1 MDGMIINPIM
11 QSRIMMFRTK
21 EDAKQEFQEKILI
34 LESKYKLAVKE
45 LRDSIT
51 YQKLCIV
58 CSKVM
63 FLKVNSARGEGEKK
77 LCSSTCRA
85 RYNRNKNK
93 YKT

>member
-1 MDGMIINPIM
+1 
-11 QSRIMMFRTK
+11 MMFRTK
-21 EDAKQEFQEKILI
+21 EDAKKELQEKILI
-34 LESKYKLAVKE
+34 LDSNYKLALKN
-45 LRDSIT
+45 LKNSIT

-63 FLKVNSARGEGEKK
+63 FLKVNGARGEGEKR
-77 LCSSTCRA
+77 LCSNTCRS

>member
-1 MDGMIINPIM
+1 
-11 QSRIMMFRTK
+11 MMFRTK

-63 FLKVNSARGEGEKK
+63 FLKVNSARGEGEKR
-77 LCSSTCRA
+77 LCSSTCRS
-85 RYNRNKNK
+85 RYNIHKDK
-93 YKT
+93 YNDNNLQ